1 MFSISVFSI
10 CTFCIEFAFSIAFS
24 FFFPRVFAHVYLSY
38 LRLITYVLAHTNCYS
53 SYKLLLKYICLICV
67 LAHMSFGVAVC
78 CSVLQCVAVCCSVL
92 QCVVAVCCSVLQCV
106 AVCCSVLQC
115 IFHHTFLYFSFF
127 DFSICIFYCNFVGS
141 FCWAYESTPL

>member
-92 QCVVAVCCSVLQCV
+92 QC
-106 AVCCSVLQC
+106 